1 MTALEMLTALTPN
14 AAGAGDGVLEALVAA
29 AEADFMAECSRDDVP
44 EAASGV
50 IWRMAAHRFG
60 QLDAAGLQSQ
70 SYSGASE
77 SFLADYPDDLKR
89 AMHRFRKLRLL

>member
-14 AAGAGDGVLEALVAA
+14 AASAGEGVLAALIEAV
-29 AEADFMAECSRDDVP
+29 EADFKAECCRDDVP
-44 EAASGV
+44 EAAAGL

-60 QLDAAGLQSQ
+60 QLDAAGLQAQ